1 MCKIYILGAVGSG
14 KTTLAKKLSNDLNIR
29 YYELDNV
36 VWKHCYNGDIRRN
49 DKEISEIFSE
59 IIDNES
65 WIIEN
70 VGKKCFDDG
79 LEKADTII
87 YLKLSPLTLYRRIF
101 FRWIKP
107 KINLEPS
114 PYKADLKM
122 LKQMYLW
129 AKKEINN
136 SKLKELERFNKK
148 IIILDEKK
156 LKHYKY
162 NCQ

>member
-101 FRWIKP
+101 
-107 KINLEPS
+107 LDGLS
-114 PYKADLKM
+114 
-122 LKQMYLW
+122 
-129 AKKEINN
+129 KK
-136 SKLKELERFNKK
+136 
-148 IIILDEKK
+148 
-156 LKHYKY
+156 
-162 NCQ
+162 